1 MSDIKAKKTRPR
13 RNWPKSLKRQIV
25 EESNA
30 PGVSVCEVARG
41 YDLDPAQLF
50 SWRKKFGVSVEEP
63 APSNGEAAFVTVEV
77 NDSVDL
83 EVVDGLVERPSSER
97 FEIAFPNGRHL
108 FVPVGVEPAL
118 LGELIAVLG
127 A

>member
-1 MSDIKAKKTRPR
+1 MSEHKKSKRKPR
-13 RNWPKSLKRQIV
+13 RSWPKSLKRQIV

-50 SWRKKFGVSVEEP
+50 AWRKKFGVSAEEP
-63 APSNGEAAFVTVEV
+63 APTNGEAAFVAVAV

-83 EVVDGLVERPSSER
+83 DVVDDLAEQPSSDR
-97 FEIAFPNGRHL
+97 LEIAFPNGRHL
-108 FVPVGVEPAL
+108 FTPVGMPRAL
-118 LGELIAVLG
+118 LDELISVVG